1 MEKLK
6 GKKILIISTV
16 LIPILILLFLKPFAF
31 KNKKVEEKTT
41 ERPTSVLIPTVDN
54 SVKVSL
60 TSTMEGKEVLLLISN
75 IPPGTNSI
83 DYELSYQTVKQGLQG
98 VIGTINLKNNENEIK
113 KKITLG
119 TCSSGTCVYHEV
131 VGKINLSL
139 KFIGDYG
146 EKIFEKE
153 YSL

>member
-131 VGKINLSL
+131 IGKINLSL